1 MLWSKQAIR
10 SKDAHPRSEGGTQRL
25 QALSDGVF
33 AIAMTLLV
41 LDLSTGDGH
50 QSVAAI
56 LHGQLTH
63 LLLYVESMVVLGVL
77 WFGHR
82 NGFEYVRRTDHV
94 HTWLNL
100 ALLATVALLPWTTG
114 LVAGHLFD
122 PLALTVYNGGLLLVT
137 GLDAAT
143 WWYATGPTR
152 LAGDLPD
159 RVVRVSRWLT
169 LLPVTTYA
177 LAMALAWLSVWPSL
191 ALDVLL
197 PLLPISGL
205 SYRLQYR
212 FSR

>member
-1 MLWSKQAIR
+1 MLR
-10 SKDAHPRSEGGTQRL
+10 SRNVRTAHPRSEGGTQRL

-50 QSVAAI
+50 GSVAAV
-56 LHGQLTH
+56 LHGQATH
-63 LLLYVESMVVLGVL
+63 LLLYAESMVVLGVL

-94 HTWLNL
+94 HTWLSL
-100 ALLATVALLPWTTG
+100 ALLAVVALLPWTTR
-114 LVAGHLFD
+114 LVAAHLLD
-122 PLALTVYNGGLLLVT
+122 PLALTVYNASLLLVT

-143 WWYATGPTR
+143 WWYATGPAALVADMPGR
-152 LAGDLPD
+152 M
-159 RVVRVSRWLT
+159 VRVSRRLT
-169 LLPVTTYA
+169 LLPVGTYLVA
-177 LAMALAWLSVWPSL
+177 TGVVWLSVWPTL

-212 FSR
+212 FTR